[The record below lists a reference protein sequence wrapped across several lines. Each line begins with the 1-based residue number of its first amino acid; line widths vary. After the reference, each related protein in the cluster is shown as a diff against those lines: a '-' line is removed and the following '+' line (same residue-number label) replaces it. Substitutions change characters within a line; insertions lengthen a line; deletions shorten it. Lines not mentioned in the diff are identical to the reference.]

1 MDDRY
6 VIVTD
11 SSCDLSKKMIQELE
25 LAVIQLELVFP
36 DGTTMANDKIET
48 VEVYK
53 RLRSGEDIKTSA
65 VNVSDA
71 EAVMRPIFEAGKD
84 ILYLGFSSGLSS
96 TFQNVSLALKELSE
110 EFPDRKFA
118 AVDTLAASMGQ
129 GLLVYKA
136 ALARRSGMSLEENA
150 RYIESIKLKLCHWF
164 TVDDLFFLKR
174 GGRVSGVTAALGTM
188 LSIKPILHMD
198 DEGHLINVSKA
209 RGRKA
214 SVDELFKKM
223 KATADNPDGQTIFI
237 SHGDCYDD
245 ALRLKE
251 MIEKEFKVEQIA
263 INYVGPVI
271 GSHSGP
277 GTLALFF
284 IGSKR

>member
-1 MDDRY
+1 
-6 VIVTD
+6 
-11 SSCDLSKKMIQELE
+11 MIQELE

-198 DEGHLINVSKA
+198 DEGHLINVSKT